1 MGLDCDIERARIGHI
16 RLMRHSLAVLEF
28 MLAEVSQQV
37 ATTRRDPNDGDR
49 GWTVLEVVCHLRDF
63 DRIFRSRA
71 RQMLAESEP
80 RLQGYDHE
88 RMAFEFRYNE
98 QDLRTALA
106 ELHLSRI
113 ETAALFE
120 ALQGEQ
126 WQRSGIH
133 PERGRFTMD
142 DALLQV
148 GLHDMLHVEQITRI
162 LRG

>member
-1 MGLDCDIERARIGHI
+1 MGLDCDVVRARAGHI
-16 RLMRHSLAVLEF
+16 RLMQYSLATLEF
-28 MLAEVSQQV
+28 MLADVSQHV
-37 ATTRRDPNDGDR
+37 ATTRRDPSDGDK

-80 RLQGYDHE
+80 ALQGYDHE
-88 RMAFEFRYNE
+88 RMAVEFHYND

-106 ELHLSRI
+106 ELHLSRM

-120 ALQGEQ
+120 ELQGEQ
-126 WQRSGIH
+126 WERSGIH

-142 DALLQV
+142 DALMQV
-148 GLHDMLHVEQITRI
+148 GLHDMLHIEQITRI

>member
-1 MGLDCDIERARIGHI
+1 
-16 RLMRHSLAVLEF
+16 MRHSLATLDF
-28 MLAEVSQQV
+28 MLADVSQQV
-37 ATTRRDPNDGDR
+37 ATTRRDPNDGDK

-80 RLQGYDHE
+80 QLQGYDHE
-88 RMAFEFRYNE
+88 RMAVEFGYNA

-106 ELHLSRI
+106 ELHASRG
-113 ETAALFE
+113 ETADLFA

-126 WQRSGIH
+126 WQRSGVH

-142 DALLQV
+142 DALIQV
-148 GLHDMLHVEQITRI
+148 GLHDMLHIEQITRI